1 MAVCLGSRRNML
13 SRCRALACMIGIAA
27 LGMPARATAADINV
41 VLDQARLLKLPE
53 KISTIVIGNPSIADV
68 AIQSGG
74 NTMVVTGKGYGS
86 TNIIALD
93 RAGSVLLEK
102 TIEVRG
108 PREDVIVVYRG
119 MERESYSCTPACE
132 RRVTLGDAAAH
143 FDAAAGQTVARNGLA
158 QGAAAAATPGAK

>member
-1 MAVCLGSRRNML
+1 ML
-13 SRCRALACMIGIAA
+13 SSKPFALAFAIGIGAFGIAA
-27 LGMPARATAADINV
+27 PAKAADINV
-41 VLDQARLLKLPE
+41 VLDQARLVRLPE
-53 KISTIVIGNPSIADV
+53 RITTIVIGNPSIADV

-74 NTMVVTGKGYGS
+74 GTMVVTGKGYGL

-93 RAGSVLLEK
+93 RGGNVLLEK

-119 MERESYSCTPACE
+119 VDRESYSCTPACE

-143 FDAAAGQTVARNGLA
+143 FDAATGQTVTRNGLA
-158 QGAAAAATPGAK
+158 QGAAAATPTSK